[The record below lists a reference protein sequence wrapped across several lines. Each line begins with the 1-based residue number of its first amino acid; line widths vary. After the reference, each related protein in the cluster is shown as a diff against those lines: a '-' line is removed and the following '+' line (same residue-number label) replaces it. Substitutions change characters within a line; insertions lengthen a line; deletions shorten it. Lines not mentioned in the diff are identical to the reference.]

1 MNKTFVLA
9 SNNAHKLREFQE
21 IFSTLGLNVISL
33 KEAGVDVDPDEN
45 GTTFAEN
52 ALIKARAVYELC
64 KLPTVSDDSGL
75 CVDALGGEP
84 GVYSAR
90 YGDQPDDASRRAY
103 LMNKMTGFVGKER
116 AAHFTSAIACIL
128 DDDTEFTVEGYCNGY
143 LSDYEAGEGGFG
155 YDCMFCP
162 VEFEGKTFAEIT
174 PDEKNSISHRGRAL
188 LKFVE
193 KIKEI
198 QGDISNDHQ

>member
-9 SNNAHKLREFQE
+9 SNNLHKLREFQE

-33 KEAGVDVDPDEN
+33 AQAGIDIDPEEN

-52 ALIKARAVYELC
+52 ALIKARAVYEVC
-64 KLPTVSDDSGL
+64 KMPTVSDDSGL
-75 CVDALGGEP
+75 CVDALDGQP

-90 YGDQPDDASRRAY
+90 YGNQPDDASRRKY
-103 LMNKMTGFVGKER
+103 LMNKMSGITGKKR
-116 AAHFTSAIACIL
+116 SAHFTSAIACVL
-128 DDDTEFTVEGYCNGY
+128 DADTEFTVEGYCHG
-143 LSDYEAGEGGFG
+143 LLAEQEAGDGGFG

-162 VEFEGKTFAEIT
+162 AEFDGKTFSEIT
-174 PDEKNSISHRGRAL
+174 ADEKNQISHRGRAL
-188 LKFVE
+188 KKFAE

-198 QGDISNDHQ
+198 QGDISK

>member
-9 SNNAHKLREFQE
+9 SNNAHKLREFGE

-33 KEAGVDVDPDEN
+33 KQAGIEVDPEEN

-52 ALIKARAVYELC
+52 AMIKARAVYELC

-75 CVDALGGEP
+75 CVDALGGQP

-90 YGDQPDDASRRAY
+90 YGDQPDDASRRVY
-103 LMNKMTGFVGKER
+103 LMNKMNGLSGEKR

-128 DDDTEFTVEGYCNGY
+128 DDETEFTVEGYCHGY
-143 LSDYEAGEGGFG
+143 VAEKEAGDGGFG
-155 YDCMFCP
+155 YDSMFCP
-162 VEFEGKTFAEIT
+162 LEFNGKTFSEIT
-174 PDEKNSISHRGRAL
+174 AEEKNQISHRGRAL
-188 LKFVE
+188 EKFVK

-198 QGDISNDHQ
+198 QGDKE

>member
-9 SNNAHKLREFQE
+9 SNNAHKLREFSE

-33 KEAGVDVDPDEN
+33 EQAGVMVDPEEN

-52 ALIKARAVYELC
+52 AMIKARAVYEIC

-75 CVDALGGEP
+75 CVDALDGQP

-90 YGDQPDDASRRAY
+90 YGDQPDDAARRAY
-103 LMNKMTGFVGKER
+103 LMNKMLGLSGEKR

-128 DDDTEFTVEGYCNGY
+128 DDNTKFTVEGYCHGY
-143 LSDYEAGEGGFG
+143 VAETEAGNGGFG

-162 VEFEGKTFAEIT
+162 VEYGGKTFAEIT
-174 PDEKNSISHRGRAL
+174 ADEKNKISHRGRAL
-188 LKFVE
+188 EKFVE

-198 QGDISNDHQ
+198 QGEISK

>member
-9 SNNAHKLREFQE
+9 SNNAHKLREFRE
-21 IFSTLGLNVISL
+21 IFSTLGLDVISL
-33 KEAGVDVDPDEN
+33 KQAGVNVEPEED

-52 ALIKARAVYELC
+52 AMIKAKAVYDIC

-103 LMNKMTGFVGKER
+103 LFHKLKNVSEKKR
-116 AAHFTSAIACIL
+116 SAHFTSAIACIL
-128 DDDTEFTVEGYCNGY
+128 DDNTSFTVEGYCNGY
-143 LSDYEAGEGGFG
+143 IAEKEAGDGGFG

-162 VEFEGKTFAEIT
+162 LEFDGKTFSQITAEQ
-174 PDEKNSISHRGRAL
+174 KNAISHRGRAL
-188 LKFVE
+188 KKFIE
-193 KIKEI
+193 KIQKI
-198 QGDISNDHQ
+198 QGESSK